1 MFCTF
6 VLLIRSRKKTFSGN
20 LRQNFVKNFRLRIS
34 ALSMS
39 DSAKSEHAKIVF
51 ECEGTRYVF
60 EKRTVE
66 LSIKGDHVKIG
77 RSQGRVEC
85 FSISYSC
92 IQGL

>member
-20 LRQNFVKNFRLRIS
+20 LRQNFFKTFLLELGL
-34 ALSMS
+34 LSM
-39 DSAKSEHAKIVF
+39 SEHAKIVF

-77 RSQGRVEC
+77 RSQGRFEC
-85 FSISYSC
+85 FSISYLC